1 MTNPGQHQTNEHA
14 DRLLKALRWRY
25 ATKTFERGHE
35 LPSPIMQGLIE
46 AVRLAP
52 SSVGLQPY
60 KLIVIKDAGL
70 RSELVAASWGQEK
83 VAACSALFVFATL
96 SLIDET
102 TLDVHLDQ
110 LATER
115 GIGREKLREVEIKSK
130 AYVIAGMAP
139 EMRTI
144 WARWQTYLALGQL
157 LAAAAMME
165 VDACPMEGFD
175 RAAYDTTLGFASRN
189 LSTTVL
195 AAVGYRSNS
204 DPFAAIP
211 KFRKPIASLVEII

>member
-1 MTNPGQHQTNEHA
+1 MTNSSQQQMNERA
-14 DRLLKALRWRY
+14 DRLLEALRWRY
-25 ATKTFERGHE
+25 ATKAFAKDRV
-35 LPSPIMQGLIE
+35 LSPPIMQGLIE

-60 KLIVIKDAGL
+60 KLIVIKDTGL

-102 TLDVHLDQ
+102 TLDAHLDH
-110 LATER
+110 LATDR
-115 GIGREKLREVEIKSK
+115 GVGREKLREAEIKSK

-157 LAAAAMME
+157 LAAAAIME

-175 RAAYDTTLGFASRN
+175 RAAYDTTLGFVSRN

-195 AAVGYRSNS
+195 AAVGYRSEN
-204 DPFAAIP
+204 DPFAAVP
-211 KFRKPIASLVEII
+211 KFRKPFASLVEII